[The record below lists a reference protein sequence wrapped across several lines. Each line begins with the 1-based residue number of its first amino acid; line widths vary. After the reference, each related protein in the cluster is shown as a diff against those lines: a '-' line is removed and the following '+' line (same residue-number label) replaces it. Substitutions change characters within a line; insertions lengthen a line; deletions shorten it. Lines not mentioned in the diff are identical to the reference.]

1 MKEID
6 GISQG
11 RKIRVHLP
19 FLIIIL
25 LSPESTVSKLQST
38 EIGQKAGV
46 ESISETKLVHL
57 GLKRCFRGVIPKLGL
72 LLLLQQVF
80 RCVMLPIFKAL
91 DKYGVISIS

>member
-1 MKEID
+1 MIEID
-6 GISQG
+6 GISKR
-11 RKIRVHLP
+11 RKIRVQLP
-19 FLIIIL
+19 FLIKIL

-38 EIGQKAGV
+38 EIGQRAGV
-46 ESISETKLVHL
+46 ESTSETKLDLL
-57 GLKRCFRGVIPKLGL
+57 GLKRYFKGVIPKLGL